1 MPPKLGLYSIA
12 DTPEELLSEGY
23 GLVNTEFDKDPAFGD
38 LIYNTEYSPA
48 PYTGAVPFQNVF
60 RIKEGQYYNDL
71 DNPSF
76 GGISGYRDIG
86 GGITELDLSDLNNMG
101 VANEEDD
108 LRDYLTAQ
116 VFSKF
121 SSSEEPTDITELD
134 LSRFQGV
141 SDLGRDD
148 EDVEQVEYLTEPTGI
163 KKLLQYLPFGEKSL
177 LRRGFEGI
185 SNLIPRRDPR
195 AMAMQ
200 NFYGSRFG
208 LTPTGSVASGIMAGY
223 NPVSGFGQNKNIGL
237 ARAMQKR
244 IERIQET
251 LKKKN
256 SAQLENRLENLR
268 NLQRQEIQDRSDRG
282 ESLSDI
288 GKSTFSGKGMAFE
301 KRNTGTGRGPR

>member
-1 MPPKLGLYSIA
+1 MAITDYLSL
-12 DTPEELLSEGY
+12 EELEKLNIPVTETIRSNPLQFSYMPETIRSNPLQFAFEDATNPYSRRQTNALKLLRMPGTVFNEKLEGGDIGFFGDSTSGYDYDPSAGTKEDFNYLY
-23 GLVNTEFDKDPAFGD
+23 GTRPAF
-38 LIYNTEYSPA
+38 E
-48 PYTGAVPFQNVF
+48 
-60 RIKEGQYYNDL
+60 
-71 DNPSF
+71 
-76 GGISGYRDIG
+76 RDVG
-86 GGITELDLSDLNNMG
+86 GGIT
-101 VANEEDD
+101 
-108 LRDYLTAQ
+108 Q
-116 VFSKF
+116 
-121 SSSEEPTDITELD
+121 LD

-163 KKLLQYLPFGEKSL
+163 RKLLQYLPFGDKSL

-223 NPVSGFGQNKNIGL
+223 NPVSGFGKNKNIGL

-251 LKKKN
+251 LKKKD

-268 NLQRQEIQDRSDRG
+268 NLQRQEIRDRSDRG

-301 KRNTGTGRGPR
+301 KGAGKVR